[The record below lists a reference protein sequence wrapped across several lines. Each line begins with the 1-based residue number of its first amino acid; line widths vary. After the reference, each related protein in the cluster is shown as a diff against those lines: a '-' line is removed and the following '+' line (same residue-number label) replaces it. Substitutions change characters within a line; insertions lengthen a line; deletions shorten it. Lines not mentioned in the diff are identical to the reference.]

1 MASMGYLTARIY
13 TSSAQLP
20 IRDATVAVTQNSA
33 TGTKQLAT
41 RITDESGRIIPIAI
55 PTPERQESL
64 QPGTVAPYTAVSLT
78 VEYPGYERV
87 LIEGVQVFS
96 GILTEQAVELLPLE
110 ELPQVYN
117 MTELIEIPSQEL

>member
-20 IRDATVAVTQNSA
+20 VRDATVAVTQTTA

-41 RITDESGRIIPIAI
+41 RVTDQSGKITPIPI

-64 QPGTVAPYTAVSLT
+64 QPGTAAPYSAVSLT

-87 LIEGVQVFS
+87 LIQGVQVFP
-96 GILTEQAVELLPLE
+96 GILTEQEVELLPLE